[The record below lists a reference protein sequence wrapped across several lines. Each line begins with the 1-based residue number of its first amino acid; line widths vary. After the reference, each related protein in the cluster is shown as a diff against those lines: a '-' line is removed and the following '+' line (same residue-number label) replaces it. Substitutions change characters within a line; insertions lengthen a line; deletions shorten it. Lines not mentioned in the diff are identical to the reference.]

1 MVGSVLEDRELSK
14 ALYSSSHMHAVVVA
28 IDAIDAGDFSA
39 PEVASITGLAAS
51 SVHVLI
57 TRLIRIGVI
66 ERAGGL
72 PGERTVLYRKTKPDV
87 PQTLA
92 HIGDPVS

>member
-14 ALYSSSHMHAVVVA
+14 ALYGSSHMHAVVVA
-28 IDAIDAGDFSA
+28 IDGIRADDFSA
-39 PEVASITGLAAS
+39 PEIASITGLAPS
-51 SVHVLI
+51 SVHMLI

-66 ERAGGL
+66 ARTGGL
-72 PGERTVLYRKTKPDV
+72 PGERTLLYRKTKPDV
-87 PQTLA
+87 LQVLA